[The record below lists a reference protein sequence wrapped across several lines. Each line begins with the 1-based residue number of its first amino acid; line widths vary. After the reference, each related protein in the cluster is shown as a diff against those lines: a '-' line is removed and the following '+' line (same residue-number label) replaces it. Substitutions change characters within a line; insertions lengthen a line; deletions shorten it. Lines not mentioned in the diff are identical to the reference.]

1 MKIIQNLQTE
11 LHKST
16 ENLNNDEAKP
26 KSKVAEI
33 VKNFEK
39 K

>member
-16 ENLNNDEAKP
+16 EYLNDDETKP

-39 K
+39 R